1 MISYIIAGA
10 FLGFLSPALISCFL
24 GRVVVVNGVFGF
36 MLAFAGGVG
45 GHVLHTLLTK
55 KPQWASG
62 TDLLY
67 ETCPDELGTGLL
79 CRM

>member
-55 KPQWASG
+55 
-62 TDLLY
+62 
-67 ETCPDELGTGLL
+67 
-79 CRM
+79 